1 MKIIKKMDNDSEIKV
16 DTIKIVNTA
25 ELDYTAHLQALKEFN
40 DLYENM
46 YISEDNKCGRWILK

>member
-1 MKIIKKMDNDSEIKV
+1 MDNDSEIKV

-40 DLYENM
+40 ELYENM